1 MLPKIHKPPTDWPIP
16 GKCPLGRPIISD
28 CGSESYGSAEYLDH
42 FRKTQELYQGHELL
56 HWKSE
61 IPNTNTWIVFSV
73 FHGCRR
79 SLHKHR
85 HTRAWKTLQN
95 NPDEKRP
102 DEHILDL
109 LHMNLTCNDFV
120 FNQKTYLHIKGTAMG
135 KRFSLAYV
143 NTSMAEWEESAF
155 LPLIYLRYL
164 NDIWG
169 IWTHSAK
176 DFEGF
181 VQTLNNHHP
190 SIKLKP
196 TLDPTEINFLDTT
209 TFRTRKLDIKIYFKL
224 TDSNALLHKT
234 SFHPKHTFKGIV
246 YSQLR
251 VHSEHGMKTE
261 NNQPPHCFEP

>member
-1 MLPKIHKPPTDWPIP
+1 MPTTGLNKLVQNSFWSSSSLFPLTENIIIKRHTPPRPRFFYLLPKIHKPPTDWPIP

-42 FRKTQELYQGHELL
+42 FRKTQELYQGHKLL

-85 HTRAWKTLQN
+85 HTRAWQTLQN

-143 NTSMAEWEESAF
+143 NTPMAEWEESAF
-155 LPLIYLRYL
+155 LKCSRLPLIYLRYC
-164 NDIWG
+164 IWMISG
-169 IWTHSAK
+169 VS
-176 DFEGF
+176 G
-181 VQTLNNHHP
+181 
-190 SIKLKP
+190 P
-196 TLDPTEINFLDTT
+196 TLP
-209 TFRTRKLDIKIYFKL
+209 RT
-224 TDSNALLHKT
+224 
-234 SFHPKHTFKGIV
+234 
-246 YSQLR
+246 LR
-251 VHSEHGMKTE
+251 DLSK
-261 NNQPPHCFEP
+261 P